1 MFEISKKT
9 IISGAIGN
17 TLEVYDYMIW
27 SFFSVYLAKEF
38 LPPQSKLSDIFFLF
52 FLTYILRPIGGL
64 LAGILAD
71 QIGRK
76 KILTLSIFLMGFCTT
91 IVGILPSYEKI
102 GIISVLLL
110 LFIRFFQVFAV
121 SSEYI
126 SSISLLIES
135 CKKEQRG
142 YFGSWAAFGINFGM
156 LISSVIGAILLYL
169 IDIKIL
175 PAWGWRFAFLLA
187 FFTTIIGFWIRRSIP
202 ESFEFIRENARR
214 EQRDFFSIFRET
226 IFTIKGRIFE
236 SFLIFVLVC
245 FGVSTTVLI
254 FVFAPIYMSTF
265 TQINN
270 TQSFI
275 INSSGLFSVVILIPF
290 FGYISDF
297 IGRTKLI
304 ACGITA
310 LLLLIL
316 PYFEL
321 LSTGNFGGIL
331 LAHIIIGIPCASI
344 FAVIPVFITE
354 IFPISIRCSTTNLLY
369 SIASCLGGGVTPL
382 LAFKLSNYG
391 HYNFLPGLILVVLGI
406 TSLVLLSK
414 FKKIIKRS
422 RGSLNL
428 VYPVKMESS
437 SF

>member
-1 MFEISKKT
+1 MFKISKKT

-52 FLTYILRPIGGL
+52 FLTYIFRPIGGL
-64 LAGILAD
+64 FAGILAD
-71 QIGRK
+71 KIGRK

-102 GIISVLLL
+102 GTISVFLL
-110 LFIRFFQVFAV
+110 LFIRLFQVFAV

-126 SSISLLIES
+126 SSIALLIES
-135 CKKEQRG
+135 CKKERRG

-156 LISSVIGAILLYL
+156 LISSLLGALLLYL

-175 PAWGWRFAFLLA
+175 PAWGWRLAFLLA

-202 ESFEFIRENARR
+202 ESIEFIRANARG
-214 EQRDFFSIFRET
+214 EKRDFFSIFRET
-226 IFTIKGRIFE
+226 IKTIKDQSFQ
-236 SFLIFVLVC
+236 SFLIFSLVC

-254 FVFAPIYMSTF
+254 FVFAPIYMTNVN
-265 TQINN
+265 QINN

-275 INSSGLFSVVILIPF
+275 INSFGLFSVVILIPF
-290 FGYISDF
+290 FGYISDIF
-297 IGRTKLI
+297 GRIKIIISGVL
-304 ACGITA
+304 A
-310 LLLLIL
+310 LLFLIL
-316 PYFEL
+316 PYFAL
-321 LSTGNFGGIL
+321 LSSGNFEQIL

-354 IFPISIRCSTTNLLY
+354 IFPISIRCSSTNLLY
-369 SIASCLGGGVTPL
+369 SIASCLGGGLTPL
-382 LAFKLSNYG
+382 IAFRLSHNE
-391 HYNFLPGLILVVLGI
+391 NFKFLPGVILVFLGLI
-406 TSLVLLSK
+406 CLVLLNKFRRK
-414 FKKIIKRS
+414 FKSI
-422 RGSLNL
+422 GPQLNL
-428 VYPVKMESS
+428 ITKPIIN
-437 SF
+437 